1 MTIAPES
8 CSRPGP
14 ISLASEQYPVP
25 SHEMTPRV
33 SISVCSDHGGH
44 GAEVDVQLDP
54 GNHDVVLHG
63 LVGHLAGQ
71 PGVQHLP
78 GHHKGQ
84 ATDHLHFTV
93 IANNFH

>member
-14 ISLASEQYPVP
+14 ISLASELYPVP
-25 SHEMTPRV
+25 CQEMTPHV
-33 SISVCSDHGGH
+33 SSVCSNHGGH
-44 GAEVDVQLDP
+44 GVEVDVKLDP
-54 GNHDVVLHG
+54 GNHDMVLHC

>member
-1 MTIAPES
+1 MTSAPES

-14 ISLASEQYPVP
+14 ISLASELYPVP
-25 SHEMTPRV
+25 SHEITPV
-33 SISVCSDHGGH
+33 SIRVCSDHGGH

-54 GNHDVVLHG
+54 GNHDVLLHG

-78 GHHKGQ
+78 GHHQGQ
-84 ATDHLHFTV
+84 PTDHLHFTV
-93 IANNFH
+93 IAINYH